1 MGIMSS
7 LRRRAAA
14 VAAAVCAGVLALTGC
29 TAFNNSDDGT
39 ADGNGTS
46 ATTQT
51 FQPSGGKPT
60 ATLSIASGS
69 ENKEVAVAIQ
79 KAADQSNVAVT
90 MHYMGSLEIMNAL
103 KAGGQDHDA
112 VWPASS
118 MWISMG
124 DTKHIV
130 KDAAS
135 TSTTPIVFGIAKSKA
150 VKLGWADDT
159 GATKPVSTADILAA
173 VSDGKLTFSMTS
185 ATVIDSALNVYQT
198 ALRKPSWTI
207 WVVDYSGSMSGEGKN
222 GVVKGLNAALD
233 PDQAKKSY
241 IEPASGDVNIL
252 IPFETEAHR
261 PVKATGTS
269 TSDLLHEADATDAS
283 GGTDIYEGLL
293 SALDEL
299 PSESEASQYTTAI
312 VLMTDGRSNSDH
324 QDEFESAYKS
334 RGRDLPIFS
343 IMFGDA
349 DPSQLKSLATL
360 SNAKVFDGRR
370 RPRRRLPP
378 SQGLQLMLQVI
389 CGFVV
394 GLLLAGLGFGLVGGG
409 VPGLIVAVVLAALGY
424 IAASTLTEPE
434 RRIGKMLVSALPNG
448 QKTADT
454 IDAAN
459 ARLNSIAMLT
469 KQVRDPAV
477 KAEANDF
484 IAATKDLV
492 QYVTRDTSA
501 YPTLRHYITVY
512 GEQTEKL
519 LRSYVDVESSGARD
533 QIATARIETIEALQ
547 VLEQAAAGELSRAVS
562 AKTLGITADS
572 DAIQRLAR
580 MDGYDDVAPSPV
592 PSSAA
597 DEGRHAPSQTP
608 SGGPAHQSDQKT
620 DAQ

>member
-1 MGIMSS
+1 M
-7 LRRRAAA
+7 
-14 VAAAVCAGVLALTGC
+14 LALTGC

-150 VKLGWADDT
+150 VKLGW
-159 GATKPVSTADILAA
+159 AA

-360 SNAKVFDGRR
+360 SNAKVFDGR
-370 RPRRRLPP
+370 
-378 SQGLQLMLQVI
+378 SGD
-389 CGFVV
+389 
-394 GLLLAGLGFGLVGGG
+394 
-409 VPGLIVAVVLAALGY
+409 LAAVF
-424 IAASTLTEPE
+424 
-434 RRIGKMLVSALPNG
+434 R
-448 QKTADT
+448 
-454 IDAAN
+454 
-459 ARLNSIAMLT
+459 
-469 KQVRDPAV
+469 
-477 KAEANDF
+477 
-484 IAATKDLV
+484 
-492 QYVTRDTSA
+492 
-501 YPTLRHYITVY
+501 
-512 GEQTEKL
+512 
-519 LRSYVDVESSGARD
+519 
-533 QIATARIETIEALQ
+533 
-547 VLEQAAAGELSRAVS
+547 QAKGFN
-562 AKTLGITADS
+562 
-572 DAIQRLAR
+572 
-580 MDGYDDVAPSPV
+580 
-592 PSSAA
+592 
-597 DEGRHAPSQTP
+597 
-608 SGGPAHQSDQKT
+608 
-620 DAQ
+620 

>member
-1 MGIMSS
+1 M
-7 LRRRAAA
+7 
-14 VAAAVCAGVLALTGC
+14 LALTGC

-312 VLMTDGRSNSDH
+312 VLIIYMALI
-324 QDEFESAYKS
+324 SAVAYSLWS
-334 RGRDLPIFS
+334 RLLAVNPVSRVS
-343 IMFGDA
+343 VFGFMN
-349 DPSQLKSLATL
+349 PVFGVLL
-360 SNAKVFDGRR
+360 SA
-370 RPRRRLPP
+370 
-378 SQGLQLMLQVI
+378 
-389 CGFVV
+389 
-394 GLLLAGLGFGLVGGG
+394 LLLGEGAGTSPVT
-409 VPGLIVAVVLAALGY
+409 VIVALL
-424 IAASTLTEPE
+424 
-434 RRIGKMLVSALPNG
+434 LVCSGIIIVNKP
-448 QKTADT
+448 K
-454 IDAAN
+454 
-459 ARLNSIAMLT
+459 
-469 KQVRDPAV
+469 
-477 KAEANDF
+477 KA
-484 IAATKDLV
+484 
-492 QYVTRDTSA
+492 
-501 YPTLRHYITVY
+501 
-512 GEQTEKL
+512 
-519 LRSYVDVESSGARD
+519 
-533 QIATARIETIEALQ
+533 
-547 VLEQAAAGELSRAVS
+547 
-562 AKTLGITADS
+562 
-572 DAIQRLAR
+572 
-580 MDGYDDVAPSPV
+580 
-592 PSSAA
+592 
-597 DEGRHAPSQTP
+597 
-608 SGGPAHQSDQKT
+608 
-620 DAQ
+620 

>member
-14 VAAAVCAGVLALTGC
+14 VAAAACAGVLALTGC

-46 ATTQT
+46 ATTQI

-159 GATKPVSTADILAA
+159 GATKPVSTA
-173 VSDGKLTFSMTS
+173 
-185 ATVIDSALNVYQT
+185 
-198 ALRKPSWTI
+198 LRKPSWTI
-207 WVVDYSGSMSGEGKN
+207 WVVDYSGSMSEEGKN

-360 SNAKVFDGRR
+360 SNAKVFDGR
-370 RPRRRLPP
+370 
-378 SQGLQLMLQVI
+378 SGD
-389 CGFVV
+389 
-394 GLLLAGLGFGLVGGG
+394 
-409 VPGLIVAVVLAALGY
+409 LAAVF
-424 IAASTLTEPE
+424 
-434 RRIGKMLVSALPNG
+434 R
-448 QKTADT
+448 
-454 IDAAN
+454 
-459 ARLNSIAMLT
+459 
-469 KQVRDPAV
+469 
-477 KAEANDF
+477 
-484 IAATKDLV
+484 
-492 QYVTRDTSA
+492 
-501 YPTLRHYITVY
+501 
-512 GEQTEKL
+512 
-519 LRSYVDVESSGARD
+519 
-533 QIATARIETIEALQ
+533 
-547 VLEQAAAGELSRAVS
+547 QAKGFN
-562 AKTLGITADS
+562 
-572 DAIQRLAR
+572 
-580 MDGYDDVAPSPV
+580 
-592 PSSAA
+592 
-597 DEGRHAPSQTP
+597 
-608 SGGPAHQSDQKT
+608 
-620 DAQ
+620 

>member
-1 MGIMSS
+1 M
-7 LRRRAAA
+7 
-14 VAAAVCAGVLALTGC
+14 LALTGC

-580 MDGYDDVAPSPV
+580 MDVYDDVAPSPV

>member
-1 MGIMSS
+1 M
-7 LRRRAAA
+7 
-14 VAAAVCAGVLALTGC
+14 LALTGC

-135 TSTTPIVFGIAKSKA
+135 TST
-150 VKLGWADDT
+150 
-159 GATKPVSTADILAA
+159 
-173 VSDGKLTFSMTS
+173 
-185 ATVIDSALNVYQT
+185 TVIDSALNVYQT

-360 SNAKVFDGRR
+360 SNAKVFDGR
-370 RPRRRLPP
+370 
-378 SQGLQLMLQVI
+378 SGD
-389 CGFVV
+389 
-394 GLLLAGLGFGLVGGG
+394 
-409 VPGLIVAVVLAALGY
+409 LAAVF
-424 IAASTLTEPE
+424 
-434 RRIGKMLVSALPNG
+434 R
-448 QKTADT
+448 
-454 IDAAN
+454 
-459 ARLNSIAMLT
+459 
-469 KQVRDPAV
+469 QV
-477 KAEANDF
+477 KGFN
-484 IAATKDLV
+484 
-492 QYVTRDTSA
+492 
-501 YPTLRHYITVY
+501 
-512 GEQTEKL
+512 
-519 LRSYVDVESSGARD
+519 
-533 QIATARIETIEALQ
+533 
-547 VLEQAAAGELSRAVS
+547 
-562 AKTLGITADS
+562 
-572 DAIQRLAR
+572 
-580 MDGYDDVAPSPV
+580 
-592 PSSAA
+592 
-597 DEGRHAPSQTP
+597 
-608 SGGPAHQSDQKT
+608 
-620 DAQ
+620 

>member
-1 MGIMSS
+1 M
-7 LRRRAAA
+7 
-14 VAAAVCAGVLALTGC
+14 LALTGC

-269 TSDLLHEADATDAS
+269 TSDL
-283 GGTDIYEGLL
+283 
-293 SALDEL
+293 

-360 SNAKVFDGRR
+360 SNAKVFDGR
-370 RPRRRLPP
+370 
-378 SQGLQLMLQVI
+378 SGD
-389 CGFVV
+389 
-394 GLLLAGLGFGLVGGG
+394 
-409 VPGLIVAVVLAALGY
+409 LAAVF
-424 IAASTLTEPE
+424 
-434 RRIGKMLVSALPNG
+434 R
-448 QKTADT
+448 
-454 IDAAN
+454 
-459 ARLNSIAMLT
+459 
-469 KQVRDPAV
+469 
-477 KAEANDF
+477 
-484 IAATKDLV
+484 
-492 QYVTRDTSA
+492 
-501 YPTLRHYITVY
+501 
-512 GEQTEKL
+512 
-519 LRSYVDVESSGARD
+519 
-533 QIATARIETIEALQ
+533 
-547 VLEQAAAGELSRAVS
+547 QAKGFN
-562 AKTLGITADS
+562 
-572 DAIQRLAR
+572 
-580 MDGYDDVAPSPV
+580 
-592 PSSAA
+592 
-597 DEGRHAPSQTP
+597 
-608 SGGPAHQSDQKT
+608 
-620 DAQ
+620 

>member
-14 VAAAVCAGVLALTGC
+14 VAAAACAGVLALTGC

-159 GATKPVSTADILAA
+159 GAAKPVSTADILAA

>member
-14 VAAAVCAGVLALTGC
+14 VAAAACAGVLALTGC

-159 GATKPVSTADILAA
+159 GAAKPVSTADILAA

-334 RGRDLPIFS
+334 RGRDLPIFYHVRRCR
-343 IMFGDA
+343 
-349 DPSQLKSLATL
+349 SQPAEVSRHPEQRQGIRRPL
-360 SNAKVFDGRR
+360 R

-547 VLEQAAAGELSRAVS
+547 VLEQTAAGELSRAVS

>member
-1 MGIMSS
+1 
-7 LRRRAAA
+7 
-14 VAAAVCAGVLALTGC
+14 
-29 TAFNNSDDGT
+29 
-39 ADGNGTS
+39 
-46 ATTQT
+46 
-51 FQPSGGKPT
+51 
-60 ATLSIASGS
+60 
-69 ENKEVAVAIQ
+69 
-79 KAADQSNVAVT
+79 
-90 MHYMGSLEIMNAL
+90 
-103 KAGGQDHDA
+103 
-112 VWPASS
+112 
-118 MWISMG
+118 
-124 DTKHIV
+124 
-130 KDAAS
+130 
-135 TSTTPIVFGIAKSKA
+135 
-150 VKLGWADDT
+150 
-159 GATKPVSTADILAA
+159 
-173 VSDGKLTFSMTS
+173 
-185 ATVIDSALNVYQT
+185 
-198 ALRKPSWTI
+198 
-207 WVVDYSGSMSGEGKN
+207 
-222 GVVKGLNAALD
+222 
-233 PDQAKKSY
+233 
-241 IEPASGDVNIL
+241 
-252 IPFETEAHR
+252 
-261 PVKATGTS
+261 
-269 TSDLLHEADATDAS
+269 
-283 GGTDIYEGLL
+283 
-293 SALDEL
+293 
-299 PSESEASQYTTAI
+299 
-312 VLMTDGRSNSDH
+312 
-324 QDEFESAYKS
+324 
-334 RGRDLPIFS
+334 
-343 IMFGDA
+343 
-349 DPSQLKSLATL
+349 
-360 SNAKVFDGRR
+360 
-370 RPRRRLPP
+370 
-378 SQGLQLMLQVI
+378 MLQVI

-459 ARLNSIAMLT
+459 ARLNSVAMLT

-547 VLEQAAAGELSRAVS
+547 VLEQTAAGELSRAVS

-608 SGGPAHQSDQKT
+608 SGGPTHQSDQKT

>member
-1 MGIMSS
+1 M
-7 LRRRAAA
+7 
-14 VAAAVCAGVLALTGC
+14 LALTGC

-312 VLMTDGRSNSDH
+312 VLIICAVVSANSAKIMTSGLLILAVVILHNLLGYLTGFGVGKLLKLDTTKCRAISIEVGMQNSGL
-324 QDEFESAYKS
+324 AT
-334 RGRDLPIFS
+334 
-343 IMFGDA
+343 
-349 DPSQLKSLATL
+349 SLAAAHFAQYPLATIPG
-360 SNAKVFDGRR
+360 AVFSVWHNISG
-370 RPRRRLPP
+370 
-378 SQGLQLMLQVI
+378 
-389 CGFVV
+389 
-394 GLLLAGLGFGLVGGG
+394 A
-409 VPGLIVAVVLAALGY
+409 VLANFFA
-424 IAASTLTEPE
+424 
-434 RRIGKMLVSALPNG
+434 R
-448 QKTADT
+448 TAE
-454 IDAAN
+454 
-459 ARLNSIAMLT
+459 
-469 KQVRDPAV
+469 K
-477 KAEANDF
+477 
-484 IAATKDLV
+484 KD
-492 QYVTRDTSA
+492 
-501 YPTLRHYITVY
+501 
-512 GEQTEKL
+512 
-519 LRSYVDVESSGARD
+519 
-533 QIATARIETIEALQ
+533 
-547 VLEQAAAGELSRAVS
+547 
-562 AKTLGITADS
+562 
-572 DAIQRLAR
+572 
-580 MDGYDDVAPSPV
+580 
-592 PSSAA
+592 
-597 DEGRHAPSQTP
+597 
-608 SGGPAHQSDQKT
+608 
-620 DAQ
+620 

>member
-14 VAAAVCAGVLALTGC
+14 VAAAACAGVLALTGC

-159 GATKPVSTADILAA
+159 GAAKPVSTADILAA

-597 DEGRHAPSQTP
+597 DEGRHAPSQ
-608 SGGPAHQSDQKT
+608 GPAHQSDQKT

>member
-1 MGIMSS
+1 M
-7 LRRRAAA
+7 
-14 VAAAVCAGVLALTGC
+14 LALTGC

-252 IPFETEAHR
+252 IPFETEVHR

-312 VLMTDGRSNSDH
+312 VLIICAVVSANSAKIMTSGLLILAVVILHNLLGYLTGFGVGKLLKLDSTKCRAISIEVGMQNSGL
-324 QDEFESAYKS
+324 AT
-334 RGRDLPIFS
+334 
-343 IMFGDA
+343 
-349 DPSQLKSLATL
+349 SLAATHFAQYPL
-360 SNAKVFDGRR
+360 ATIPGAVFSVWHNISG
-370 RPRRRLPP
+370 
-378 SQGLQLMLQVI
+378 
-389 CGFVV
+389 
-394 GLLLAGLGFGLVGGG
+394 A
-409 VPGLIVAVVLAALGY
+409 VLANFYA
-424 IAASTLTEPE
+424 
-434 RRIGKMLVSALPNG
+434 RSA
-448 QKTADT
+448 
-454 IDAAN
+454 
-459 ARLNSIAMLT
+459 
-469 KQVRDPAV
+469 
-477 KAEANDF
+477 
-484 IAATKDLV
+484 
-492 QYVTRDTSA
+492 
-501 YPTLRHYITVY
+501 
-512 GEQTEKL
+512 EK
-519 LRSYVDVESSGARD
+519 SE
-533 QIATARIETIEALQ
+533 
-547 VLEQAAAGELSRAVS
+547 
-562 AKTLGITADS
+562 
-572 DAIQRLAR
+572 
-580 MDGYDDVAPSPV
+580 
-592 PSSAA
+592 SSAA
-597 DEGRHAPSQTP
+597 R
-608 SGGPAHQSDQKT
+608 
-620 DAQ
+620 

>member
-343 IMFGDA
+343 IMFDDA

>member
-14 VAAAVCAGVLALTGC
+14 VAAAACAGVLALTGC

-150 VKLGWADDT
+150 V
-159 GATKPVSTADILAA
+159 
-173 VSDGKLTFSMTS
+173 KLTFSMTS

-360 SNAKVFDGRR
+360 SNAKVFDGR
-370 RPRRRLPP
+370 
-378 SQGLQLMLQVI
+378 SGD
-389 CGFVV
+389 
-394 GLLLAGLGFGLVGGG
+394 
-409 VPGLIVAVVLAALGY
+409 LAAVF
-424 IAASTLTEPE
+424 
-434 RRIGKMLVSALPNG
+434 R
-448 QKTADT
+448 
-454 IDAAN
+454 
-459 ARLNSIAMLT
+459 
-469 KQVRDPAV
+469 
-477 KAEANDF
+477 
-484 IAATKDLV
+484 
-492 QYVTRDTSA
+492 
-501 YPTLRHYITVY
+501 
-512 GEQTEKL
+512 
-519 LRSYVDVESSGARD
+519 
-533 QIATARIETIEALQ
+533 
-547 VLEQAAAGELSRAVS
+547 QAKGFN
-562 AKTLGITADS
+562 
-572 DAIQRLAR
+572 
-580 MDGYDDVAPSPV
+580 
-592 PSSAA
+592 
-597 DEGRHAPSQTP
+597 
-608 SGGPAHQSDQKT
+608 
-620 DAQ
+620 

>member
-1 MGIMSS
+1 M
-7 LRRRAAA
+7 
-14 VAAAVCAGVLALTGC
+14 LALTGC

-103 KAGGQDHDA
+103 KAGGRDHDA

-124 DTKHIV
+124 DTKHII

-360 SNAKVFDGRR
+360 SNAKVFDGR
-370 RPRRRLPP
+370 
-378 SQGLQLMLQVI
+378 SGD
-389 CGFVV
+389 
-394 GLLLAGLGFGLVGGG
+394 
-409 VPGLIVAVVLAALGY
+409 LAAVF
-424 IAASTLTEPE
+424 
-434 RRIGKMLVSALPNG
+434 R
-448 QKTADT
+448 
-454 IDAAN
+454 
-459 ARLNSIAMLT
+459 
-469 KQVRDPAV
+469 
-477 KAEANDF
+477 
-484 IAATKDLV
+484 
-492 QYVTRDTSA
+492 
-501 YPTLRHYITVY
+501 
-512 GEQTEKL
+512 
-519 LRSYVDVESSGARD
+519 
-533 QIATARIETIEALQ
+533 
-547 VLEQAAAGELSRAVS
+547 QAKGFN
-562 AKTLGITADS
+562 
-572 DAIQRLAR
+572 
-580 MDGYDDVAPSPV
+580 
-592 PSSAA
+592 
-597 DEGRHAPSQTP
+597 
-608 SGGPAHQSDQKT
+608 
-620 DAQ
+620 